1 MTLDELLKEWRRT
14 AFEWGSRD
22 CLLSVGDYIAA
33 NGGKDIA
40 SLFRGRYSTEDEAIR
55 LMNEAGGPDALIDQ
69 TGIPR
74 TDTPQAGDIVLVNIA
89 RGVAGVHT
97 GGGVAFRL
105 ERGMAEINLRFV
117 NIVAAWRIPCA

>member
-14 AFEWGSRD
+14 GFEWGNRD

-40 SLFRGRYSTEDEAIR
+40 SLFRGRYSTEGEAIR

-69 TGIPR
+69 TGISR
-74 TDTPQAGDIVLVNIA
+74 TDAPQAGDVVLANIA
-89 RGVAGVHT
+89 RGIAGVHT
-97 GGGVAFRL
+97 GNGVAFRL

-117 NIVAAWRIPCA
+117 KIVAAWRIPCA